1 MEKYKKVFTSGR
13 FHTKSPNS
21 FELDAKLKRLR
32 IGSRDGGDRS
42 VYLGKVIEQGRTSN
56 ILDYGVFCDVSFPHV
71 IGVFG
76 SRGSGK
82 SFDLGV
88 FLEGIFEEEAASS
101 DAAIVFDVQDQF
113 WTLAYAPD
121 DEVESDKEQ
130 IANLQTWGLSPRQLS
145 NIRVWVPTGSD
156 TQVPNASA
164 FSLEPS
170 QLSLSDWLAVLRL
183 ERYSPMG
190 QALISLLD
198 IVGARTPREL
208 ASNCNDTVLSSFQQ
222 GTVDGLR
229 WRLESFSD
237 TQILGTV
244 GLSIDELLRPGALNV
259 LLMRNLPDAVRAL
272 IVGVVSRLVAD
283 RLGRV
288 QQARKVAMRTKQPT
302 DPEHDKI
309 TRRLW
314 MVLDEAHVLV
324 PSDESTAATEPLID
338 YVKRGRDAGLS
349 LIFATQQPSAVN
361 TKLMSQADLTITHM
375 LGIEADISSAVA
387 RMPTRPTVEYEVDD
401 HKVSGVSDVIR
412 TLGPGEAIIAD
423 GASGRIFVAKVRPR
437 QSAHGGTT
445 PK

>member
-21 FELDAKLKRLR
+21 FELDVRQKMLR
-32 IGSRDGGDRS
+32 IGSRDDGTNS
-42 VYLGKVIEQGRTSN
+42 VYLGKVIEQGKASN
-56 ILDYGVFCDVSFPHV
+56 ILDYGVFCDVGFPHV
-71 IGVFG
+71 VGIFG

-88 FLEGIFEEEAASS
+88 FLEGIFGDESPSS
-101 DAAIVFDVQDQF
+101 DAAIVFDIQDQF
-113 WTLAYAPD
+113 WTLAYSPD
-121 DEVESDKEQ
+121 EEVESDREQ
-130 IANLQTWGLSPRQLS
+130 IAFLQSWGLPARQL
-145 NIRVWVPTGSD
+145 NNVRVWMPTGSD
-156 TQVPNASA
+156 TQVPNANE

-198 IVGARTPREL
+198 VVGASTPQEL
-208 ASNCNDTVLSSFQQ
+208 ASNCNDTVLSGFQQ

-229 WRLESFSD
+229 WRLASFGE
-237 TQILGTV
+237 TQVLGPV
-244 GLSIDELLRPGALNV
+244 GLSVDELLRPGVLNV

-272 IVGVVSRLVAD
+272 IVGVISRLVAD

-288 QQARKVAMRTKQPT
+288 QQARKVAMRTKEPI
-302 DPEHDKI
+302 DPSHDTI
-309 TRRLW
+309 TKRLW

-361 TKLMSQADLTITHM
+361 KKLMSQADITITHM
-375 LGIEADISSAVA
+375 LGIEADISAAVA
-387 RMPTRPTVEYEVDD
+387 RMPTRSTVEYEVDGQ
-401 HKVSGVSDVIR
+401 KVSGVGDIIR
-412 TLGPGEAIIAD
+412 SLGPGEAIIAD
-423 GASGRIFVAKVRPR
+423 GASGRIFVAKIRPR

>member
-1 MEKYKKVFTSGR
+1 MEKYKKVFTSAR
-13 FHTKSPNS
+13 FQTKSPNS
-21 FELDAKLKRLR
+21 FEIEARSKSLR
-32 IGSRDGGDRS
+32 IGSCDDNIKS
-42 VYLGKVIEQGRTSN
+42 VYLGKVIEQGKTSN
-56 ILDYGVFCDVSFPHV
+56 ILDYGVFCDIGFPHV
-71 IGVFG
+71 VGIFG

-88 FLEGIFEEEAASS
+88 FLEGIFDPEAAPS
-101 DAAIVFDVQDQF
+101 DAAVVFDVQDQF
-113 WTLAYAPD
+113 WTLAYRPD
-121 DEVESDKEQ
+121 ADVKSDREQ
-130 IANLQTWGLSPRQLS
+130 IADLQNWGLSTRQLS
-145 NIRVWVPTGSD
+145 NIRVWVPNGSD
-156 TQVPNASA
+156 TEVPNTNE

-190 QALISLLD
+190 QALISLLG
-198 IVGARTPREL
+198 IVGPRTPREL
-208 ASNCNDTVLSSFQQ
+208 ASNCIDTVLGSFQQ

-237 TQILGTV
+237 TQVLGPV

-288 QQARKVAMRTKQPT
+288 QQARKVALRTKQSADT
-302 DPEHDKI
+302 EEEAI
-309 TRRLW
+309 TTRLW

-324 PSDESTAATEPLID
+324 PSDETTAATEPLID

-361 TKLMSQADLTITHM
+361 KKLISQVDITITHR
-375 LGIEADISSAVA
+375 LGIEADISAAVA
-387 RMPTRPTVEYEVDD
+387 RMPTRSTIDYEVDN
-401 HKVSGVSDVIR
+401 HRVSGIGDVVR
-412 TLGPGEAIIAD
+412 SLGPGEAIVAD